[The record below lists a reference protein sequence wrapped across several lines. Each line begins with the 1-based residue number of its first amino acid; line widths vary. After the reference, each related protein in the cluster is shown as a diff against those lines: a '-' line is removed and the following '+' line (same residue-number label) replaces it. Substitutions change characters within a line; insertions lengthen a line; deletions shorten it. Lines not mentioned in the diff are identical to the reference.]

1 LHEASARPL
10 RLSDVFPLHMAD
22 ITYPDGHP
30 LAGTV
35 GPVNAFAIR
44 LPDGIVL
51 VDTGIGSGN
60 DWIDLHY
67 QPRGRAIGDALR
79 SANLDPAAVRMVI
92 NTHMHFDHT
101 GQNSSFPGIPIIV
114 QQAEWDIAWDEGHT
128 VTEWLDFEGARYERV
143 SGDIE
148 VAPHVRVL
156 ATPGHT
162 PGHQSVSLE
171 TAEGLALIVG
181 QAAQDARAFASGE
194 GDPSVRRL
202 RELNAER
209 IHFSHERGILKRVP
223 VEPKPAN

>member
-1 LHEASARPL
+1 MPEASARPL

-22 ITYPDGHP
+22 VTYPEGHP
-30 LAGTV
+30 LASTV

-67 QPRGRAIGDALR
+67 QPRARAIGDALR

-101 GQNSSFPGIPIIV
+101 GQNSSFPGVPIIV

-143 SGDIE
+143 TGNVE

-162 PGHQSVSLE
+162 PGHQSVIVE

-181 QAAQDARAFASGE
+181 QAAQDARAFAAGE
-194 GDPSVRRL
+194 ADASVRRL

-209 IHFSHERGILKRVP
+209 IHFSHERGVLLRVP
-223 VEPKPAN
+223 AESKPSN